1 MLHGLNR
8 HYESNAQV
16 TGAYKRISKECRE
29 NKRVSTK
36 RRQYYESYI
45 LFGYGRVGEDS
56 YPAYFVVNTY
66 ENGNTELDDFDVLYS
81 ANAKKIE
88 GSALSSQ
95 GFNTSL
101 PSTISISD
109 LLDIVN
115 EMYSDILPQSVA
127 DHYGNERRN
136 TKLGESVKF
145 SLPDESDAID
155 SC

>member
-1 MLHGLNR
+1 MDAGNYEIDSTLYWREIFSYIISVSYTHLDVYKRQALLHGLNR

-16 TGAYKRISKECRE
+16 TVHINEYLKNAVKINELAPRGGNI
-29 NKRVSTK
+29 N
-36 RRQYYESYI
+36 ESYI

-101 PSTISISD
+101 PLSLIHI
-109 LLDIVN
+109 LLIV
-115 EMYSDILPQSVA
+115 Q
-127 DHYGNERRN
+127 RQ
-136 TKLGESVKF
+136 
-145 SLPDESDAID
+145 
-155 SC
+155 